1 MGRTALFIDD
11 CLTHKDSVSHV
22 SADGES
28 ASGPLS
34 NALNDRPRSFWL
46 TSANYFFMIDG
57 GMWMDINEGS
67 GEVSVKLSHDVGGG
81 IIIAQ
86 KLQNNLNASA
96 VTSLTYTVVWT
107 GAKFQISAVN
117 GAGAATNFAMLFDSG
132 SHGASQPRSM
142 LGFQDADYSG
152 SSSYTAAYQR
162 HGTDFFAVFETPAT
176 TTGAVSQFSDV
187 FALALDAG
195 PKAAINLA
203 TPLPTDTS
211 STVKMYSH
219 SSIPSLTDRA
229 AWESSATAYTFST
242 RNPEGPYK
250 SGFANRIQVAHA
262 SAGATVT
269 ARYYAFSWRYF
280 DEEPYH
286 AVGLIKALKKKASA
300 TRQIAQLQGHGLL
313 DPSVPLGINSYF
325 PVQQLLRW
333 KVNLNFDSW
342 EASDFRDVVHDVVLE
357 GKAKGLLWALRW
369 DKIADGTYDPEDEA
383 ARGFLFWGAITEYST
398 DDYSGFASDYISAE
412 LTVEQVR

>member
-22 SADGES
+22 HPDCERVEA
-28 ASGPLS
+28 PLS
-34 NALNDRPRSFWL
+34 NALNGRPRSFWL

-57 GMWMDINEGS
+57 GTWMDLDEGS
-67 GEVSVKLSHDVGGG
+67 GEVSVKLGHDVGNG
-81 IIIAQ
+81 IAIAY
-86 KLQNNLNASA
+86 KIQNSLNAAS
-96 VTSLTYTVVWT
+96 VTSLTYTVTWT
-107 GAKFQISAVN
+107 GAKFEISAVN
-117 GAGAATNFAMLFDSG
+117 GAGAATNFSMLFDSG
-132 SHGASQPRSM
+132 SHGTSQPRNL
-142 LGFQDADYSG
+142 LGFLDADYSG
-152 SSSYTAAYQR
+152 SSSYTAAYR
-162 HGTDFFAVFETPAT
+162 RYGTDFFAVFETPAT
-176 TTGAVSQFSDV
+176 TTGGVSQFSDV
-187 FALALDAG
+187 FALTLDAG
-195 PKAAINLA
+195 PSAAINLA
-203 TPLPTDTS
+203 TPLPTDVS

-229 AWESSATAYTFST
+229 SWESSATSYTFST

-250 SGFANRIQVAHA
+250 SGFVNQIQVAHA

-300 TRQIAQLQGHGLL
+300 SRQVAQLQGHGLL
-313 DPSVPLGINSYF
+313 DPSVPFGVNSYF

-369 DKIADGTYDPEDEA
+369 DQIADGTYDPEDEA
-383 ARGFLFWGAITEYST
+383 ARGFLFWGAITDYSA